1 MTVVRRQGDSAIGFS
16 GMEIETMLRYQ
27 LPIIVIVV
35 NNNGI
40 YSGLDQDTWDVLRDG
55 QDSTLV

>member
-1 MTVVRRQGDSAIGFS
+1 
-16 GMEIETMLRYQ
+16 MLRYQ